1 MLQMK
6 HIVSCVEITALQT
19 HRIKGFNIINNF
31 HMKMYNNI
39 YKLHEYII
47 YINIYTFVIF
57 FKKLFGDE
65 MQAYF
70 D

>member
-1 MLQMK
+1 
-6 HIVSCVEITALQT
+6 
-19 HRIKGFNIINNF
+19 
-31 HMKMYNNI
+31 MKMYNNI